1 MKHILTKQN
10 MRIKQADLL
19 GKHIL

>member
-19 GKHIL
+19 RKHIL